1 MMLSNKV
8 AIVTGGAKG
17 IGRGIVLKFAS
28 EGCAVAIAD
37 INLAAAN
44 ITLAEVQKKGG
55 KGLALECD
63 VTNSSQVREV
73 VEQTNAKLGKVDILV
88 NNAGGLPSQYPVEKM
103 PEEEWDK
110 VIALNMR
117 GGFLFCKY
125 VIPQMKERRSGR
137 IINISSLGATSP
149 PTSNFHYHAGKAG
162 VLGMTIDMAVYL
174 APYGICV
181 NAIVPGP
188 IRTEFFG
195 SRVNDDAYFATLG
208 KTVPLQRAGTPDDIA
223 GAALFFASDLSSWI
237 TGEALRVSGGLPLNP
252 PRSGSKELN

>member
-1 MMLSNKV
+1 MMLSGKA
-8 AIVTGGAKG
+8 AIVTGAAKG
-17 IGRGIVLKFAS
+17 IGRGIALKFAA
-28 EGCAVAIAD
+28 EGCSVTIAD
-37 INLAAAN
+37 INAEAAN
-44 ITLAEVQKKGG
+44 KTLEDIEKKGG
-55 KGLALECD
+55 KALAIQCD
-63 VTNSSQVREV
+63 VTNSSQVRAV
-73 VEQTNAKLGKVDILV
+73 VDQTNAKFGKVDILV
-88 NNAGGLPSQYPVEKM
+88 NNAGGLPSRFPVEKM

-125 VIPQMKERRSGR
+125 VVAQMKERRSGR

-162 VLGMTIDMAVYL
+162 VLGMTVDLAVDL

-181 NAIVPGP
+181 NAIIPGP

-195 SRVNDDAYFATLG
+195 ALVNDDAFFKEFG

-223 GAALFFASDLSSWI
+223 GAALFFASDLASWI
-237 TGEALRVSGGLPLNP
+237 TGEALRVSGGLPLSP
-252 PRSGSKELN
+252 MRPGSKELN